1 MNKKSYIKENTLI
14 CIDGCMHLLKIILNL
29 SPESSVVI
37 TKKKYGFNKPSL
49 FCFFAFLFLAFA
61 YTVFAYDV
69 EQNPDVKFENHVR
82 QIVAEEV
89 NRAFEKYG
97 GAAKNSLKPAELS
110 NVLIPIITEQVVK
123 RSIPL
128 ITGSGGAASSQ
139 GPSDSLILVKIKN
152 KLITAND
159 AVDEY
164 LKLPQNSRVFLNT
177 FDKLKSFLTEVVIV
191 NQIVIMEAEAKAL
204 AAREE
209 IKIQVEKAF
218 ENLLIESYYKQIKD
232 DIFKSVT
239 INETDTLKFYEE
251 NKQARF
257 QIKDCVTLANIFVKY
272 NPDDSNSIQL
282 ARARIEKA
290 KMELDLGT
298 HFEKV
303 WEKHSDDKTHKN
315 GVLGTFRRDM
325 YSDNS
330 IINEAFSRNLGEYTN
345 VIKGNNGFYILKV
358 LEKND
363 SKTIPLADVKNLIES
378 ELKSKIEN
386 DRLEEWLKTVK
397 AKYNIRIYRDKI
409 GGAADTIEIGQQS
422 NLILAD
428 ISDETAGKNDGR
440 SGAKGGL
447 TAGGRKADND
457 AKTVSDSG
465 AGAPENKTADKDL
478 KPAPKKNG
486 QASKKKTTAKKSKT
500 TAQKDKKSPD
510 VKNGK
515 DKNNEGAN
523 DEAAGARASSTEA
536 MAAAPAVKSFDDLN
550 EVLAEVDGVKITRLN
565 YNESISQLPS
575 FHKSDF
581 NKFAD
586 RLAIVEKII
595 NRIILKKEAK
605 LAQIQNSPAFKKE
618 MKDIENKIL
627 ARALIFEEVTKKLE
641 EPSAKELKDYF
652 NRNKAEFQV
661 RHILIS
667 VKNPN
672 DRNEVEAAKQKAY
685 GVYEK
690 IDTQDFVQ
698 LARQYSDDVSKNE
711 GGILPLFT
719 YDDMVENFSEAVS
732 KLKTGGVS
740 KPVLTHFGFHII
752 KLEQARPL
760 EFNDV
765 KSRIKEKI
773 SGASQKKALMNYIES
788 LKESY
793 ACELNEANIQ
803 KAIEQKLFQR

>member
-1 MNKKSYIKENTLI
+1 MQ
-14 CIDGCMHLLKIILNL
+14 LLKIIMNPLL
-29 SPESSVVI
+29 KLPAI
-37 TKKKYGFNKPSL
+37 TKKISGFKKTALCCVSV
-49 FCFFAFLFLAFA
+49 FLFLSCA
-61 YTVFAYDV
+61 YTGFAYDV

-97 GAAKNSLKPAELS
+97 GASKNTLKPAELS

-128 ITGSGGAASSQ
+128 ITGSGGTAASQ
-139 GPSDSLILVKIKN
+139 GSSDSLILAKIKN

-159 AVDEY
+159 AIEEY
-164 LKLPQNSRVFLNT
+164 FKLPQNSRVFLNT

-204 AAREE
+204 GAREE
-209 IKIQVEKAF
+209 IKIQVDKAF

-232 DIFKSVT
+232 DIIKSVT
-239 INETDTLKFYEE
+239 ITETDILKFYED

-282 ARARIEKA
+282 ARTRIEKA

-409 GGAADTIEIGQQS
+409 GGAADTIEVGQQS
-422 NLILAD
+422 NSILAD
-428 ISDETAGKNDGR
+428 ISDESAGKNNG
-440 SGAKGGL
+440 SAAAKNAL
-447 TAGGRKADND
+447 TAGGLKNDNGGKA
-457 AKTVSDSG
+457 ASETG
-465 AGAPENKTADKDL
+465 AGAVADKSAD
-478 KPAPKKNG
+478 KAVKTSAKKNG
-486 QASKKKTTAKKSKT
+486 QASKKKTNSKKSKT
-500 TAQKDKKSPD
+500 TAKKDKKAPAA
-510 VKNGK
+510 KNGK
-515 DKNNEGAN
+515 DKNKETSD
-523 DEAAGARASSTEA
+523 DEAAASLTPSVDSGS
-536 MAAAPAVKSFDDLN
+536 AATGDTAVKSFDNLN

-595 NRIILKKEAK
+595 NRIILKKEAQ

-667 VKNPN
+667 VKNSN
-672 DRNEVEAAKQKAY
+672 DQNEIEAARQKAQ

-711 GGILPLFT
+711 GGLLPSFT

-732 KLKTGGVS
+732 KLKAGAVS

-752 KLEQARPL
+752 KLEQVRPL
-760 EFNDV
+760 EFNEV

-773 SGASQKKALMNYIES
+773 SGAAQKKALMSYIES